1 MRISFRNRNLGHPLL
16 TPEPRDYVSGGFDIE
31 PPDARRGADAVTVNI
46 SYNLES
52 EFLNGLVSDGGAAF
66 QTLATCDG
74 SFMREATP
82 KTTERIQKH
91 RFDLRRWTGV
101 IELMPYVTAARR
113 IEGFKSGEHDED
125 FAIAAPGGFLIEPE
139 NILAIGNIHEV
150 DIDETGSASSVIDI
164 QANGKVER
172 GRFDIDLANPRITVL
187 VSNADFKRLQDAID
201 HPSDARRATIWPSL
215 YLHVIAE
222 GVRNLPEF
230 GDYAWTSAFERALGK
245 SGFDSEDADLLQKN
259 ALKYAQKM
267 IHDEKDDYPLGMMLD
282 AFTEEDAEPQD
293 DDL

>member
-16 TPEPRDYVSGGFDIE
+16 TPETRDYVSGGFDIE

-46 SYNLES
+46 SYKLES
-52 EFLNGLVSDGGAAF
+52 EFLNGLVNDGDAAF
-66 QTLATCDG
+66 QTLASCDG

-82 KTTERIQKH
+82 KTTERFQTH
-91 RFDLRRWTGV
+91 RFDLSRWSGV

-113 IEGFKSGEHDED
+113 IEGFSNDEHDDE
-125 FAIAAPGGFLIEPE
+125 FRIVAPGGFLIEPA
-139 NILAIGNIHEV
+139 NILAVGNTHEV
-150 DIDETGSASSVIDI
+150 DIDKTGSASSVIDI
-164 QANGKVER
+164 QGSSKVKR

-187 VSNADFKRLQDAID
+187 VSSAELDILLSTID
-201 HPSDARRATIWPSL
+201 HPSEARKAAMWPSL
-215 YLHVIAE
+215 YLCVIAE

-230 GDYAWTSAFERALGK
+230 GDYAWASAFERALGK
-245 SGFDSEDADLLQKN
+245 SGFDPEDADALRDN
-259 ALKYAQKM
+259 ALEYAQQM
-267 IHDEKDDYPLGMMLD
+267 IYDEKERYPLGMMLN